1 MLTVSAL
8 TKSFGNRLLFS
19 NLSFSASPGDR
30 LAVIGPNGSGKTTLF
45 DIITGN
51 REFDSGTV
59 NFQRGATMGYL
70 EQEIL
75 TDSDRDLLHEV
86 ASAGTSAER
95 LAHKRELIHDELAET
110 ADPAQQ
116 AFLLSELEEIETRYE
131 HAGGYSIE
139 HEAKVIL
146 SGLGFGEKDHQRPVS
161 EFSGGWLM
169 RAGLAKLLLREPDLL
184 LLDEPTNHLD
194 LDAIIWFEKYLRQ
207 YAGAVLLISH
217 DRAFINRMAT
227 RILALES
234 DGPHLYRGN
243 YDSYRA
249 ARTKEEEII
258 NATIKN
264 QERFIETEMRFINRF
279 RAKNTKSTQVQSR
292 IKRLEKMEMVT
303 SVRRP
308 PMVRFKFPGSPRSGK
323 NVITLS
329 HTSFSYDGTPLYQD
343 LSLTLARGEKAALV
357 GPNGAGK
364 TTLLKLLAGLL
375 ALDSGERILGY
386 NVGAAY
392 YAQHQAEQLLLHNSV
407 LEEMRRS
414 AADESDEMLR
424 TMLGAFLFRGDDVK
438 KKVSVL
444 SGGEKARLALAKL
457 LIRPAN
463 LILMDEP
470 TNHLDIPSR
479 DVLADALSSYDGTL
493 VLVTHDRELIDS
505 VVDRIVEIHNGSLTL
520 YHGNY
525 AEYSEK
531 KEREQQTQPAVAD
544 TANLSGEDT
553 NISLN
558 HRMLEKERKRQEGE
572 LRNQF
577 YRENKSLQNRIK
589 KIEDEVEKTDARLQE
604 IERILEN
611 PVLCSDK
618 HKFNKTLN
626 EYETLKNRSRVLNDE
641 WVELSL
647 KLEQKRVSVFGKS
660 EVV

>member
-8 TKSFGNRLLFS
+8 TKSFGNRLLFA
-19 NLSFSASPGDR
+19 NLSFSVSPGDR
-30 LAVIGPNGSGKTTLF
+30 MAVIGPNGSGKTTLF

-51 REFDSGTV
+51 QEYDSGAV

-75 TDSDRDLLHEV
+75 SATDRDLLHEV
-86 ASAGTSAER
+86 AGAGTSAER
-95 LAHKRELIHDELAET
+95 LAHKREIIHNELAEIT
-110 ADPAQQ
+110 DPAEQ
-116 AFLLSELEEIETRYE
+116 AFLMSELEEIETRYE

-139 HEAKVIL
+139 YEAKVIL
-146 SGLGFGEKDHQRPVS
+146 SGLGFSEKDHHRPVK

-194 LDAIIWFEKYLRQ
+194 LDAIIWFERYLKD
-207 YAGAVLLISH
+207 YAGAVILISH
-217 DRAFINRMAT
+217 DRAFINRMTT
-227 RILALES
+227 RILSLQT

-249 ARTKEEEII
+249 AREKEEEIV

-264 QERFIETEMRFINRF
+264 QERFIESETRFINRF

-292 IKRLEKMEMVT
+292 IKRLEKMDTVT
-303 SVRRP
+303 PVSKSQT
-308 PMVRFKFPGSPRSGK
+308 VRFKFPGSPRSGK

-329 HTSFSYDGTPLYQD
+329 HAAFSYDETPLYQD
-343 LSLTLARGEKAALV
+343 LNLTLARGEKAALV

-375 ALDSGERILGY
+375 PLDSGERTLGH
-386 NVGAAY
+386 NVGAAH
-392 YAQHQAEQLLLHNSV
+392 YAQHQTEQLILQNTV

-414 AADESDEMLR
+414 SVDETDEMLR
-424 TMLGAFLFRGDDVK
+424 TMIGAFLFRGDDVK

-479 DVLADALSSYDGTL
+479 DVLAEALSAYDGTL
-493 VLVTHDRELIDS
+493 VLITHDRDLID
-505 VVDRIVEIHNGSLTL
+505 VVADRIIEINSGSLTL
-520 YHGNY
+520 YHGTY
-525 AEYSEK
+525 TEYMEK
-531 KEREQQTQPAVAD
+531 KERELQTLSSEPD
-544 TANLSGEDT
+544 SANLHFGDT
-553 NISLN
+553 KLSINQ
-558 HRMLEKERKRQEGE
+558 RMLEKERKRQEGE
-572 LRNQF
+572 LRNLF
-577 YRENKSLQNRIK
+577 YRESKSLQNRIK
-589 KIEDEVEKTDARLQE
+589 KIEDEVSKAEARLRE
-604 IERILEN
+604 IEGILEN
-611 PVLCSDK
+611 PVLCTDK
-618 HKFNKTLN
+618 RKFNKTLN
-626 EYETLKNRSRVLNDE
+626 EYETLKNRNAVLNDE

-647 KLEQKRVSVFGKS
+647 ELEHKRVSFFGKG
-660 EVV
+660 VG